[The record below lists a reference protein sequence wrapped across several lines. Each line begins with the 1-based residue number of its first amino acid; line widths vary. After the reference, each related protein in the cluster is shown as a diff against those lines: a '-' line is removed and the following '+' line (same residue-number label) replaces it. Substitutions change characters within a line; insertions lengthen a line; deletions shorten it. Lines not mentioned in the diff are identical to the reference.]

1 MCAIDVCDSGSFA
14 PVTHFQIF
22 ISRQPLQSVCS
33 HQLCRTVRV
42 CRQTHTHTHTL
53 TASRCMCVCICMT
66 DAHRHKH
73 AALSSHL
80 IGRLISHLL
89 SRGADRDSRH
99 CGTSLPRHTH
109 THTTDTK
116 LTDTTRTH
124 TKDPPRSV
132 DFHASAVQLHS
143 SWLIDCH
150 HGCRD

>member
-14 PVTHFQIF
+14 PVTHFQTF

-109 THTTDTK
+109 THTPLIPNSPTRFAPTRRTPPGA
-116 LTDTTRTH
+116 LTFMH
-124 TKDPPRSV
+124 L
-132 DFHASAVQLHS
+132 QS
-143 SWLIDCH
+143 SYILP
-150 HGCRD
+150 G